1 MTDFWYGWML
11 LGLSTIGTCGGNLLL
26 KQATVVS
33 NYSSSMIIS
42 PWFIGAIACYL
53 FDLLFFSQA
62 LEYVPVSAAVP
73 VASGIRIA
81 MTAILAGIFFSEH
94 LSVHQFMASGLIMV
108 GILFMLR
115 T

>member
-1 MTDFWYGWML
+1 M
-11 LGLSTIGTCGGNLLL
+11 GTCGGNLLL

-33 NYSSSMIIS
+33 SNSSSSLVIS
-42 PWFIGAIACYL
+42 PWFIGAIASYI
-53 FDLLFFSQA
+53 FDLLLFSQA

-81 MTAILAGIFFSEH
+81 ITAILASVFFSEH
-94 LSVHQFMASGLIMV
+94 LSVERFLASGLIAI